1 MVFSAFERLVAL
13 RYLRP
18 RRQQGVISVIAL
30 FSLLGIAIGVAALI
44 VVMSVMNGFQQEFL
58 RLVLGVNGQ
67 LTVQAHD
74 GRIEYYEALSDRLR
88 EIPGV
93 TSVTPQVHG
102 QVMVVAGEATAGAQ
116 VRAMSLDDLRA
127 RELVAGNI
135 RAGSIDAMADGE
147 GVLVGTRMASK
158 LGISVGDSIT
168 LVQPRGNV
176 TPLGMVP
183 RFKTYEVAGLFEV
196 GIYQF
201 DNLIIYAPLAAGQ
214 LFFRLREEVNTIE
227 IFTGDPDEADRITT
241 ATVQVLGGGYRINDW
256 RRASS
261 GFFAMIQV
269 QRNVLFL
276 ILTLI
281 IVVAAFNIISG
292 QIMLVKDKGRS
303 IAILRTMGATRGMVM
318 RVFLLSGASIG
329 VVGTLLGF
337 ALGLALSDNIEL
349 IRALLAGLLGI
360 ELFDPSIYYLSELPA
375 KIDPAEVSAVVIMA
389 LVLSLLATIQP
400 ARRAARLDP
409 VEALRYE

>member
-67 LTVQAHD
+67 LTIQAHD
-74 GRIEYYEALSDRLR
+74 GRIDYYEALSGRLR
-88 EIPGV
+88 AISGV
-93 TSVTPQVHG
+93 TSVAPQVQG

-116 VRAMSLDDLRA
+116 VRAMDLDDLRA

-135 RAGSIDAMADGE
+135 RAGSIEAMAEGE
-147 GVLVGTRMASK
+147 GVLVGTRMAAK
-158 LGISVGDSIT
+158 LGIEVGDSIT

-183 RFKTYEVAGLFEV
+183 RFKTYQVAGLFEV
-196 GIYQF
+196 GIYHF
-201 DNLIIYAPLAAGQ
+201 DNIIIYAPLPAGQ
-214 LFFRLREEVNTIE
+214 VFFRLRNEVNTIE
-227 IFTGDPDEADRITT
+227 VFTEDPDEADRITR
-241 ATVQVLGGGYRINDW
+241 AAVQVLGGGYRISDW

-276 ILTLI
+276 ILALI
-281 IVVAAFNIISG
+281 VVVAAFNIIPG

-329 VVGTLLGF
+329 VIGTLLGF
-337 ALGLALSDNIEL
+337 GLGLALSDNIEL

-375 KIDPAEVSAVVIMA
+375 KIDPAEVTAVVVMA
-389 LVLSLLATIQP
+389 LLLSFLATIPP

>member
-1 MVFSAFERLVAL
+1 MFFSAFERLVAL

-74 GRIEYYEALSDRLR
+74 GRIGDYEALSERLGT
-88 EIPGV
+88 ISGV
-93 TSVTPQVHG
+93 VAVTPQVHG
-102 QVMVVAGEATAGAQ
+102 QVMVVAGDATAGAQ
-116 VRAMSLDDLRA
+116 VRAARLDDLKA
-127 RELVAGNI
+127 RDLVANNI
-135 RAGSIDAMADGE
+135 RAGSIDAMAEGE
-147 GVLVGTRMASK
+147 GVLIGTRMASK
-158 LGISVGDSIT
+158 LGISVGDSVT

-183 RFKTYEVAGLFEV
+183 RFKTYRVAGLFEV

-201 DNLIIYAPLAAGQ
+201 DSLIIYAPLAAGQ
-214 LFFRLREEVNTIE
+214 VFFRLRDEVNTLE
-227 IFTGDPDEADRITT
+227 IFLEDPDEGDRVTGAAFQMI
-241 ATVQVLGGGYRINDW
+241 GGGYRISDW

-329 VVGTLLGF
+329 VAGTLLGF
-337 ALGLALSDNIEL
+337 ALGLLLSDNIEL

-375 KIDPAEVSAVVIMA
+375 KIDPAEVSAVVVMA
-389 LVLSLLATIQP
+389 LLLSFLATIQP

>member
-1 MVFSAFERLVAL
+1 MLFSAFERLVAL

-58 RLVLGVNGQ
+58 RLILGVNGQ

-74 GRIEYYEALSDRLR
+74 GRIESYEALSDRLR
-88 EIPGV
+88 AIAGV
-93 TSVTPQVHG
+93 ATITPQVQG
-102 QVMVVAGEATAGAQ
+102 QVMVVAGDATAGAQ
-116 VRAMSLDDLRA
+116 IRAMSLDDLRA

-183 RFKTYEVAGLFEV
+183 RFKTYEVAGLFEI
-196 GIYQF
+196 GIYHF
-201 DNLIIYAPLAAGQ
+201 DNIIIYAPLAAGQ
-214 LFFRLREEVNTIE
+214 LFFRLRDQVNTIE
-227 IFTGDPDEADRITT
+227 IFAEDPDEADRITG
-241 ATVQVLGGGYRINDW
+241 AAVQILGGGYRISDW

-281 IVVAAFNIISG
+281 VVVAAFNIISG

-318 RVFLLSGASIG
+318 RIFLLSGASIG
-329 VVGTLLGF
+329 VIGTLLGF

-349 IRALLAGLLGI
+349 IRSLLAGLLGI

-375 KIDPAEVSAVVIMA
+375 KIDPAEVTAVVIMA
-389 LVLSLLATIQP
+389 LALSFLATIQP

>member
-44 VVMSVMNGFQQEFL
+44 VVMSVMNGFQKEFL

-67 LTVQAHD
+67 LNVESHA
-74 GRIEYYEALSDRLR
+74 GRIDYYEAISERLR
-88 EIPGV
+88 AIPGV
-93 TSVTPQVHG
+93 SAVTPQVRG
-102 QVMVVAGEATAGAQ
+102 QVMVVAGDATAGAQ
-116 VRAMSLDDLRA
+116 VRALSLDDLRA
-127 RELVAGNI
+127 RDLVAGNI

-147 GVLVGTRMASK
+147 GVLIGTRMASK
-158 LGISVGDSIT
+158 LGVSVGDSIT

-176 TPLGMVP
+176 TPLGIVP
-183 RFKTYEVAGLFEV
+183 RFKTYRVAGLFEL
-196 GIYQF
+196 GIYHF
-201 DNLIIYAPLAAGQ
+201 DNIIIYAPLPAGQ
-214 LFFRLREEVNTIE
+214 VFFRLRNEVNTLE
-227 IFTGDPDEADRITT
+227 VFVEETADADSVTRS
-241 ATVQVLGGGYRINDW
+241 AVQVLGGGYRLNDW

-281 IVVAAFNIISG
+281 VVVAAFNIISG

-329 VVGTLLGF
+329 VIGTLLGF
-337 ALGLALSDNIEL
+337 GLGLAVSDNIEL
-349 IRALLAGLLGI
+349 IRASLAGLLGSSS
-360 ELFDPSIYYLSELPA
+360 SIPRSTTSRSCRPRSTR
-375 KIDPAEVSAVVIMA
+375 PRS
-389 LVLSLLATIQP
+389 P
-400 ARRAARLDP
+400 PWWPWR
-409 VEALRYE
+409 

>member
-1 MVFSAFERLVAL
+1 MLFSAFERLVAL

-58 RLVLGVNGQ
+58 RLILGVNGQ
-67 LTVQAHD
+67 LMVQAHD

-88 EIPGV
+88 AISGV
-93 TSVTPQVHG
+93 ATITPQVQG

-127 RELVAGNI
+127 RDLVAGNI

-183 RFKTYEVAGLFEV
+183 RFKTYRIAGLFEI
-196 GIYQF
+196 GIYHF
-201 DNLIIYAPLAAGQ
+201 DDIIIYAPLAAGQ
-214 LFFRLREEVNTIE
+214 LFFRLRDEVNTIE
-227 IFTGDPDEADRITT
+227 IFAEDPDEADRITR
-241 ATVQVLGGGYRINDW
+241 AAIQILGSGYRISDW

-261 GFFAMIQV
+261 GFFAMIKV

-281 IVVAAFNIISG
+281 VVVAAFNIISG

-329 VVGTLLGF
+329 VIGTLLGF

-349 IRALLAGLLGI
+349 IRTLLAGLLGI

-375 KIDPAEVSAVVIMA
+375 KIDPAEVTAVVIMA
-389 LVLSLLATIQP
+389 LALSFLATIQP

>member
-67 LTVQAHD
+67 LTIQAHD
-74 GRIEYYEALSDRLR
+74 GRIDYYEALSDRLR
-88 EIPGV
+88 AISGV
-93 TSVTPQVHG
+93 TSVAPQVQG

-116 VRAMSLDDLRA
+116 VRAMDLDDLRA

-135 RAGSIDAMADGE
+135 RAGSIEAMAEGE
-147 GVLVGTRMASK
+147 GVLVGTRMAAK
-158 LGISVGDSIT
+158 LGIEVGDSIT

-183 RFKTYEVAGLFEV
+183 RFKTYKVAGLFEV
-196 GIYQF
+196 GIFHF
-201 DNLIIYAPLAAGQ
+201 DNIIIYAPLPAGQ
-214 LFFRLREEVNTIE
+214 VFFRLRNEVNTIE
-227 IFTGDPDEADRITT
+227 VFTEDPDEADRITR
-241 ATVQVLGGGYRINDW
+241 AAVQVLGGGYRISDW

-281 IVVAAFNIISG
+281 VVVAAFNIISG

-329 VVGTLLGF
+329 VIGTLLGF
-337 ALGLALSDNIEL
+337 GLGLALSDNIEL

-375 KIDPAEVSAVVIMA
+375 KIDPAEVTAVVVMA
-389 LVLSLLATIQP
+389 LLLSFLATIPP

>member
-44 VVMSVMNGFQQEFL
+44 VVMSVMNGFQKEFL

-67 LTVQAHD
+67 LNVEAHA
-74 GRIEYYEALSDRLR
+74 GRIDYYEAISERLR
-88 EIPGV
+88 AIPGV
-93 TSVTPQVHG
+93 SAVTPQVRG
-102 QVMVVAGEATAGAQ
+102 QVMVVAGDATAGAQ
-116 VRAMSLDDLRA
+116 VRALSLDDLRA
-127 RELVAGNI
+127 RDLVAGNI
-135 RAGSIDAMADGE
+135 RAGSIDAMTDGE
-147 GVLVGTRMASK
+147 SVLIGTRMASK
-158 LGISVGDSIT
+158 LGVSVGDSIT

-176 TPLGMVP
+176 TPLGIVP
-183 RFKTYEVAGLFEV
+183 RFKTYRVAGLFEL
-196 GIYQF
+196 GIYHF
-201 DNLIIYAPLAAGQ
+201 DNIIIYAPLPAGQ
-214 LFFRLREEVNTIE
+214 VFFRLRNEVNTLE
-227 IFTGDPDEADRITT
+227 VFVEETADADNVTRS
-241 ATVQVLGGGYRINDW
+241 AVQVLGGGYRLNDW

-281 IVVAAFNIISG
+281 VVVAAYNIISG

-329 VVGTLLGF
+329 VIGTLLGF
-337 ALGLALSDNIEL
+337 GLGLAVSDNIEL
-349 IRALLAGLLGI
+349 IRASLAGLLGI

-375 KIDPAEVSAVVIMA
+375 EIDPAEVTAVVAMA
-389 LVLSLLATIQP
+389 LTLSFLATIQP

>member
-67 LTVQAHD
+67 LTIQAHD
-74 GRIEYYEALSDRLR
+74 GRIDYYEALSDRLR
-88 EIPGV
+88 AISGV
-93 TSVTPQVHG
+93 TSVAPQVQG

-116 VRAMSLDDLRA
+116 VRAMDLDDLRA

-135 RAGSIDAMADGE
+135 RAGSIEAMAEGD
-147 GVLVGTRMASK
+147 GVLVGTRMAAK
-158 LGISVGDSIT
+158 LGIEVGDSIT

-183 RFKTYEVAGLFEV
+183 RFKTYKVAGLFEV
-196 GIYQF
+196 GIFHF
-201 DNLIIYAPLAAGQ
+201 DNIIIYAPLPAGQ
-214 LFFRLREEVNTIE
+214 VFFRLRNEVNTIE
-227 IFTGDPDEADRITT
+227 VFTEDPDEADRITR
-241 ATVQVLGGGYRINDW
+241 AAVQVLGGGYRISDW

-281 IVVAAFNIISG
+281 VVVAAFNIISG

-329 VVGTLLGF
+329 VIGTLLGF
-337 ALGLALSDNIEL
+337 GLGLALSDNIEL

-375 KIDPAEVSAVVIMA
+375 KIDPAEVTAVVVMA
-389 LVLSLLATIQP
+389 LLLSFLATIPP